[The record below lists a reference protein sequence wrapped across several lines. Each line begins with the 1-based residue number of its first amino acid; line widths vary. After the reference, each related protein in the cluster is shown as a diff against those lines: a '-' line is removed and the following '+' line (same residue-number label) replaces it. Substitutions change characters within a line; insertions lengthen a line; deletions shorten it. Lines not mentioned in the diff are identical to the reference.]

1 MAEINDWNTAA
12 PNNNGAPPDGFP
24 EGMDYSDVNNTGREV
39 MAVLARFYND
49 ENGSLTSVGTNDI
62 TITTN
67 ASYAAYYQGLRIG
80 FRVAN
85 TNTGAMTLQLNA
97 LTAVPFVN
105 TAGGPMQAGSV
116 IQGLIYYA
124 VFNGSEFQLVTN
136 GFTFP
141 GGNPGL
147 FSAAS
152 PDVLPA
158 LDDRVAI
165 TDTSDG
171 GNPKFATVQ
180 AIRDIAAA
188 LFTNADPPA
197 VPEATDRFH
206 FQDGSDANNPKTATV
221 NQIMDAGGLFYRSSD
236 TSITPALGDI
246 VPLRDVSD
254 SNAARAATIQ
264 SIADIVA
271 PSVAGS
277 FNLEIFT
284 TSGTYTKPSNLIA
297 ALVIVVAGGGSSGG
311 FSVGVTASARVSGG
325 GGAGGTSIS
334 LLLDADLAASEP
346 YVVGAGGAGDQT
358 AGDLGGDSS
367 FGDGSS
373 SFTQLSALGGSGTP
387 GRTIADSSPGV
398 TAGGLGGSAS
408 GGQLNIRG
416 GGGGFGALFS
426 SNDIIGGHGGATV
439 LATPT
444 LPNSTG
450 AGSDLNGIDGHFPGG
465 GGSGA
470 FVVGAFGTAN
480 GGAGAGGAVI
490 IFEFLTG

>member
-1 MAEINDWNTAA
+1 MAEINDWNTDAL
-12 PNNNGAPPDGFP
+12 NNNNAPPDGFP

-49 ENGSLTSVGTNDI
+49 ENGSLTSVGTDDI

-97 LTAVPFVN
+97 LSAVPFVN

-124 VFNGSEFQLVTN
+124 VFNGAEFQLVTN

-221 NQIMDAGGLFYRSSD
+221 NQIMDAGGLFYRASDSSV
-236 TSITPALGDI
+236 TPALGDI

-254 SNAARAATIQ
+254 SNVARAATIQ
-264 SIADIVA
+264 SIADIIA
-271 PSVAGS
+271 PEVGGS

-297 ALVIVVAGGGSSGG
+297 ALVIVVGGGGSSAG
-311 FSVGVTASARVSGG
+311 FATGVINSARLSGG
-325 GGAGGTSIS
+325 GGAGGVAVS
-334 LLLDADLAASEP
+334 LLANASIAASQA
-346 YVVGAGGAGDQT
+346 YTVGAGGAGDT
-358 AGDLGGDSS
+358 TSGDTGGDST
-367 FGDGSS
+367 FG
-373 SFTQLSALGGSGTP
+373 ALTGSGGAGTA
-387 GRTIADSSPGV
+387 GATIADADLGV

-408 GGQLNIRG
+408 GGQLNVRG
-416 GGGGFGALFS
+416 GGGGYGALFNL
-426 SNDIIGGHGGATV
+426 NDLVGGNGGGS
-439 LATPT
+439 LISTPT
-444 LPNSTG
+444 LPRTTG
-450 AGSDLNGIDGHFPGG
+450 AGSDLSGEAGNFPGG

-470 FVVGAFGTAN
+470 ILATAGGSVN